1 MKSSK
6 TIVRVYSQ
14 RSILNNSF
22 IIFLLIFTGKIICN
36 NCVTFN
42 DVRSLISCSSYDM
55 QKHLMKKPRKTQHL
69 YNEQNLSPIE
79 RKFCDFPY
87 LINFIRFLHH
97 EDMELISVG
106 ELSSFTPPFYLGGG
120 G

>member
-22 IIFLLIFTGKIICN
+22 IILLLIFTGKIICN

-42 DVRSLISCSSYDM
+42 DVRSHISCSSYDM
-55 QKHLMKKPRKTQHL
+55 QKQLMKQPRKTQHL
-69 YNEQNLSPIE
+69 YDEQNLSPIE
-79 RKFCDFPY
+79 RKICDFPY
-87 LINFIRFLHH
+87 LINFIRFLHQ
-97 EDMELISVG
+97 EDM
-106 ELSSFTPPFYLGGG
+106 
-120 G
+120 